1 MIMVMHILVS
11 GTVPIP
17 GVGAD
22 DAARRLDESNK
33 GLIFKKWK
41 KCTIH
46 WPDKWNK

>member
-1 MIMVMHILVS
+1 MIMVMHIFVS
-11 GTVPIP
+11 GTVTIP

-46 WPDKWNK
+46 